1 MKRNTLAILAL
12 AAAVVIASTAF
23 AAAPVQA
30 QSGEDSSVVDALFSD
45 DEDDTDTW
53 ELISSAVSGFVDK
66 YSPLADR
73 PEEADAAEYGDRVQS
88 EFNSNSGVLMDWTNS
103 RTTASTDMD
112 VVRLKFK
119 DESGNTAYR
128 FVVADVN
135 ATTGNYTNAQM
146 VNASEFDSLDREV
159 DTTYRLSPYASR
171 NAADE
176 LETFVDEYA
185 EPGENVTQSYLA
197 HLAGEYKGEV
207 EGEHLP
213 GGDE

>member
-30 QSGEDSSVVDALFSD
+30 QSDEDTSVVDALFSD

-53 ELISSAVSGFVDK
+53 ELIKSAASGLVDK

-73 PEEADAAEYGDRVQS
+73 PEEADAAEYGERLQT
-88 EFNSNSGVLMDWTNS
+88 EFNQNSGVLMNWTNS

-112 VVRLKFK
+112 VVRLKLTDK
-119 DESGNTAYR
+119 SGNTAYW

-135 ATTGNYTNAQM
+135 STTGNYTNERM
-146 VNASEFDSLDREV
+146 MNATEFRDLDRDV

-171 NAADE
+171 NAAAE